1 MYNFEEFYQI
11 GEELSQ
17 QNDEAHIRSAI
28 NRDYYALFGESRK
41 YLVEIRGKKY
51 LTTKN
56 GIPTKVCNAL
66 MFSKDSTEKY
76 VGNIL
81 FNLKKARGY
90 ADYDW
95 NKKDIIYFRKMLTQ
109 SRKEV
114 PNGLTSLK
122 YLNKKYKK

>member
-1 MYNFEEFYQI
+1 
-11 GEELSQ
+11 
-17 QNDEAHIRSAI
+17 
-28 NRDYYALFGESRK
+28 
-41 YLVEIRGKKY
+41 
-51 LTTKN
+51 
-56 GIPTKVCNAL
+56 

-95 NKKDIIYFRKMLTQ
+95 NKKDIIYFRKMLTP